1 MPDHRAAPSTGSQLR
16 HLAANLVELVQVRLE
31 LLTIEAR
38 EEVLRIGQIALF
50 GAFTL
55 CLLSLGLVFGAIL
68 ITALF
73 WDTPYRVLAVS
84 LLTGF
89 FLLGGA
95 VCAGIVYARVKDG
108 SALFAGSRDE
118 LQRDQ
123 ERLRS

>member
-1 MPDHRAAPSTGSQLR
+1 MPDRRAPSTGSQLR

-55 CLLSLGLVFGAIL
+55 LLIALGLVFGAVL
-68 ITALF
+68 LTAWF
-73 WDTPYRVLAVS
+73 WDTPYRLLAVS
-84 LLTGF
+84 LLTAF
-89 FLLGGA
+89 FMLGGA
-95 VCAGIVYARVKDG
+95 VCAGIVYARVKEG
-108 SALFAGSRDE
+108 SALFAGTRDE
-118 LQRDQ
+118 LARDQ